1 MGSGHRGHT
10 QVCDRQFE
18 VAHVEHLCAHV
29 LAASGSDPVQLV
41 SVPLPGRCALLD
53 SIDPVAIVRRRGVVL
68 QSARG
73 PSPSLAEL
81 VAGAPIRG
89 SWWGHPRNHE
99 IFDAINRARS
109 SSAIVATP
117 LVRGKVTLVHRR
129 LWPPLV
135 RLADRF
141 DVGALDVL
149 HEEHSASG
157 AHRVTRTAFP
167 GWVPSDVMV
176 SAQALSEEEALTQL
190 PEWLRD
196 VVVGIS
202 RPK

>member
-1 MGSGHRGHT
+1 M
-10 QVCDRQFE
+10 
-18 VAHVEHLCAHV
+18 L
-29 LAASGSDPVQLV
+29 
-41 SVPLPGRCALLD
+41 ALLRNAGLPITTAWLLVD
-53 SIDPVAIVRRRGVVL
+53 TACHWMIITVPRHWRDVLPETSTTEFVHRIGELMSTSPVD
-68 QSARG
+68 
-73 PSPSLAEL
+73 
-81 VAGAPIRG
+81 
-89 SWWGHPRNHE
+89 HE

-176 SAQALSEEEALTQL
+176 SAQELSEEEALTQL

>member
-1 MGSGHRGHT
+1 VRSGHLGHT
-10 QVCDRQFE
+10 QVCDRQLE

-117 LVRGKVTLVHRR
+117 LVRGKVTLV
-129 LWPPLV
+129 

-141 DVGALDVL
+141 DVGALDAL

>member
-1 MGSGHRGHT
+1 MVGPRRSSGADNAPIAKC
-10 QVCDRQFE
+10 Q
-18 VAHVEHLCAHV
+18 
-29 LAASGSDPVQLV
+29 S
-41 SVPLPGRCALLD
+41 LPGRCALLD